1 MRLRFGGA
9 ALGRCGGPGAKHR
22 SAWPATKR
30 AMSGTGLKAVIRIT
44 QTMLCGFALLVFA
57 GSASLAAARTVVASS
72 ASGIAGSPAAASA
85 AKLTFRRVFKES
97 TPEFIEIVVSQDT
110 DKATYEI
117 GAALRAKMFDLAA
130 QMNHFQNQDLDV
142 HRKIANLGE
151 KTFRWEQGA
160 EAHEVKF
167 NYTLNA
173 AASQLLQIFEGLAR
187 QQELVELLERRMKY
201 DRLGINDALLQFE
214 TDLNRNM
221 LPEPQRAL
229 SVLDQISG
237 NSQFVEIARQRART
251 LAERIRHGS
260 AAS

>member
-1 MRLRFGGA
+1 M
-9 ALGRCGGPGAKHR
+9 
-22 SAWPATKR
+22 
-30 AMSGTGLKAVIRIT
+30 
-44 QTMLCGFALLVFA
+44 
-57 GSASLAAARTVVASS
+57 
-72 ASGIAGSPAAASA
+72 SGIALKPAFRIAHILICLSMFYAPVCLVSGATARTFTNTTRSSVANSAAASTA

-97 TPEFIEIVVSQDT
+97 TPEFIEIVVAQDS

-117 GAALRAKMFDLAA
+117 RQLEEDPEKSGFEVGASLRAKMFELAGE
-130 QMNHFQNQDLDV
+130 MNHFQNQDLDV

-151 KTFRWEQGA
+151 KTFRWEQGS

-167 NYTLNA
+167 NYTLNTA
-173 AASQLLQIFEGLAR
+173 AAQLLQIFEGLAR

-229 SVLDQISG
+229 PVLDQISG
-237 NSQFVEIARQRART
+237 NPQFVEIARQRART
-251 LAERIRHGS
+251 LAERIRQGS
-260 AAS
+260 AAR

>member
-1 MRLRFGGA
+1 VKRRLVWLA
-9 ALGRCGGPGAKHR
+9 
-22 SAWPATKR
+22 SKR
-30 AMSGTGLKAVIRIT
+30 AMSGILLKPAIGIVRNLICLSVFCASAIVVS
-44 QTMLCGFALLVFA
+44 AAPSPNLVY
-57 GSASLAAARTVVASS
+57 SS
-72 ASGIAGSPAAASA
+72 ALTAEHPRSAAASTV

-97 TPEFIEIVVSQDT
+97 TPEFIEIVVSQDS

-117 GAALRAKMFDLAA
+117 RQLDEDPEKSPFEVSATLRTKMFELAG

-151 KTFRWEQGA
+151 KTFRWEQGS

-167 NYTLNA
+167 NYTLNTA
-173 AASQLLQIFEGLAR
+173 ATQLLQIFEGLAR
-187 QQELVELLERRMKY
+187 QEELVELLGRRMKY

-214 TDLNRNM
+214 TDLNKNM

-229 SVLDQISG
+229 PVLDQISG
-237 NSQFVEIARQRART
+237 NPQYVEIARQRART
-251 LAERIRHGS
+251 LAERIRHSS

>member
-1 MRLRFGGA
+1 MRD
-9 ALGRCGGPGAKHR
+9 
-22 SAWPATKR
+22 
-30 AMSGTGLKAVIRIT
+30 AMNGDSSRLTFRMVRVSI
-44 QTMLCGFALLVFA
+44 ALLLMCTAAGFVSAAPA
-57 GSASLAAARTVVASS
+57 GSLIAAPGLHPPR
-72 ASGIAGSPAAASA
+72 SPAGPAA

-97 TPEFIEIVVSQDT
+97 TPELIEITVAENT

-117 GAALRAKMFDLAA
+117 RQLEEDPEKLPFEVGASLRAKMFDLAG

-167 NYTLNA
+167 NYTLNTA
-173 AASQLLQIFEGLAR
+173 ATQLLQIFEGLAR
-187 QQELVELLERRMKY
+187 QQELVALLERRMKY

-214 TDLNRNM
+214 TDLNKNM

-229 SVLDQISG
+229 PVLEQISG
-237 NSQFVEIARQRART
+237 NPQFVEIARQRART
-251 LAERIRHGS
+251 MAERIRHGS
-260 AAS
+260 TPS